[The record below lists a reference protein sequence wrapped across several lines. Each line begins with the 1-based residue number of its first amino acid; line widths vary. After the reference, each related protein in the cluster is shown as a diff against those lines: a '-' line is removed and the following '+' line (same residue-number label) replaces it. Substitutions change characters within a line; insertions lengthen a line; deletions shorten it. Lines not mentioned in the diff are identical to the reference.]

1 MEGDGSM
8 SLTSARIRTINAVF
22 EAGTFSA
29 AARRLGISQPAVTQ
43 QVREVEAEFGVKLFD
58 RRGNGLVP
66 TAICR
71 QLATVTMR
79 IQSAESEA
87 VSILRQHEMLSG
99 GELRIGLGNS
109 MPGMTL
115 VAAFIRAYPNISI
128 QVEMGSWASIIDAI
142 VDQRVDV
149 AVLPE
154 VPDDGR
160 FRREVCLRQKVVAIV
175 HTQHVLAR
183 AGSVACAELAHER
196 LIFRTRQSSTQRV
209 VDHAFRTVGIAV
221 SPVITLD
228 TREGVLEAVANRIGV
243 GFTWQHGSSRTDTI
257 TKLDVAELS
266 SESPE
271 HIFCLSDNRSKLVEL
286 FFRSPL
292 SQGFR

>member
-1 MEGDGSM
+1 M

-71 QLATVTMR
+71 QLTSVTVR
-79 IQSAESEA
+79 IQAAEGEA
-87 VSILRQHEMLSG
+87 VAILRQHETLSG

-109 MPGMTL
+109 MPGMKL
-115 VAAFIRAYPNISI
+115 VGAFMRAYPNISI
-128 QVEMGSWASIIDAI
+128 QVVMGSWASIIEAI

-154 VPDDGR
+154 VPNDGR
-160 FRREVCLRQKVVAIV
+160 FRRAVCLRQRVVAIA
-175 HTQHVLAR
+175 HSQHVLAR
-183 AGSVACAELAHER
+183 TGRVTCSELARER

-209 VDHAFRTVGIAV
+209 VNHAFRSAGIAV

-228 TREGVLEAVANRIGV
+228 TREGVLEAVANRIGI
-243 GFTWQHGSSRTDTI
+243 GFTWEHGSSRTDMI
-257 TKLDVAELS
+257 TKVNVAEFAS
-266 SESPE
+266 KSPE
-271 HIFCLSDNRSKLVEL
+271 HIFCLADNRSKLVDL
-286 FFRSPL
+286 FFRSHL
-292 SQGFR
+292 THGH

>member
-1 MEGDGSM
+1 M
-8 SLTSARIRTINAVF
+8 SLTSARIRTINAVL

-71 QLATVTMR
+71 QLSVVTMQ
-79 IQSAESEA
+79 IQAAESEA

-99 GELRIGLGNS
+99 GELRIGLGNA
-109 MPGMTL
+109 MPGMRL
-115 VAAFIRAYPNISI
+115 VSAFMRAYPSIMI

-142 VDQRVDV
+142 ADQRVDV

-160 FRREVCLRQKVVAIV
+160 FRREVCLRQRVVAIV
-175 HTQHVLAR
+175 NTQHVLAR
-183 AGSVACAELAHER
+183 AGTVTCAELSGER
-196 LIFRTRQSSTQRV
+196 LIFRTRQSSTQRM
-209 VDHAFRTVGIAV
+209 VDYAFRSASVSV

-243 GFTWQHGSSRTDTI
+243 GFIWEHGSSRVDSV
-257 TKLDVAELS
+257 TKLRVAELS

-271 HIFCLSDNRSKLVEL
+271 HIFCLADNRSKLVEL
-286 FFRSPL
+286 FFRSHL
-292 SQGFR
+292 SQDFR